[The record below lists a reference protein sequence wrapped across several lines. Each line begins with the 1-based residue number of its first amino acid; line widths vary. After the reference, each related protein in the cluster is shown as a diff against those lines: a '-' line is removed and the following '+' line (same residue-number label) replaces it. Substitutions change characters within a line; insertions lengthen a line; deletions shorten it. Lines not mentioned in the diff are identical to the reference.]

1 MIKKLALAVTIFLGF
16 GCAATAQDAGG
27 LINDARRALGNVN
40 SVMLSGSAQNVAFQ
54 QCGANATNMICE
66 DTHDPMR
73 PIMEYQRVID
83 LRAPAMRHAGNTLN
97 IGPGGSTTVSPGTF
111 FQQVTAEQADL
122 SGNWANSLEYY
133 ITPWGF
139 LAGAA
144 EQGASVNRRAIDGDS
159 YTVLSWSPDVK
170 APSGAS
176 YVINGYLNDDNLVEH
191 VETWVG
197 DNMMGDMHVFASYT
211 GWRDF
216 GGFMAPTSITQT
228 RGGWPYFQ
236 VSVTNASAN
245 MNNVAS
251 LLPAPSGG
259 GGGFGGGGGEVTVVV
274 EDLGNDLYRFSTGGG
289 GSYDSLFYEFDDHI
303 MMLEAGASHA
313 AITAYIAEAKR
324 MMPGKE
330 IRYIMNTHPHSDHT
344 AGLPV
349 AVAEGATVIT
359 QANNLEFF
367 ERALNTPR
375 TLLDDALAQNPHRV
389 WVETVDTRKT
399 YTDGTHT
406 VEMLH
411 ITPAPHSNGLMV
423 AYFPQE
429 RVLFQGD
436 FSLPA
441 PGERGNDHVQALVP
455 ALIKLGVTDFDRYIN
470 VHSSAEPQTK
480 DQLWAAAG
488 R

>member
-1 MIKKLALAVTIFLGF
+1 VIKKLALAVTIFLGF

-83 LRAPAMRHAGNTLN
+83 VNAPAMRHTGNTLN

-111 FQQVTAEQADL
+111 FQQVTAEQAAL
-122 SGNWANSLEYY
+122 SGNWADSLEYY
-133 ITPWGF
+133 VTPWGF
-139 LAGAA
+139 LDGAA
-144 EQGASVNRRAIDGDS
+144 GQGASVNRRAIDGKS
-159 YTVLSWSPDVK
+159 YTVLTWSPDVK

-245 MNNVAS
+245 MGNVAS
-251 LLPAPSGG
+251 LLPAPAGG
-259 GGGFGGGGGEVTVVV
+259 GGGFGGGGGQVNVMV

-313 AITAYIAEAKR
+313 AIAAYIAEAKR
-324 MMPGKE
+324 MMPGKP

-359 QANNLEFF
+359 QANNQEFF